1 MKAKAKLKT
10 LKVEDTDNESASGG
24 DLFGVKG
31 LGVGVRDLG
40 GEAVECRVGHLDS
53 ILDRA

>member
-1 MKAKAKLKT
+1 M
-10 LKVEDTDNESASGG
+10 VE

-31 LGVGVRDLG
+31 FGVGVRDLG